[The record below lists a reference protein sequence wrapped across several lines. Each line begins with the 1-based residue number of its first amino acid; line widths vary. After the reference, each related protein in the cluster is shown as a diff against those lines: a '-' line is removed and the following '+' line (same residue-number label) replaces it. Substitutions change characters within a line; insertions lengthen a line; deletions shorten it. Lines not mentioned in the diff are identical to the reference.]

1 MSQETVFNGRYELH
15 RRIARGGMADVFLAR
30 DQLLD
35 RPVAVKV
42 LFPEFA
48 TDPSFVER
56 FRREAQSAA
65 NLNHPNIVSVYDWG
79 QEQGT
84 YFIVMEYIDGR
95 SLADI
100 LRTEGPLHPQ
110 RAAEVASDIAA
121 ALGFAHRNGVV
132 HRDVKP
138 GNVLISPSG
147 QVKVADFGI
156 ARALGADPES
166 NLTQAGSV
174 MGTATYFAPE
184 QAQGHPLDPRSD
196 LYSLGVVLYEM
207 VAGRPPFSGESPVA
221 IAYKHVQEQPA
232 PPRHLNTNVPTD
244 LEAIILK
251 LLSKNPQSRYPS
263 ADDLRADLGR
273 FRQGQPVFAVA
284 GAAAGGAAAAG
295 ATQAMAATQ
304 AVRGVEGTTA
314 VPVSEYAAG
323 YSEPRRSGTFL
334 VVLILLLLILAGLL
348 FALAKVI
355 SGGGSNGETVDISV
369 PQGGVVG
376 RPEAEATK
384 TLQTAGFDV
393 TPIHEKNDTVAEG
406 IVVSVDPPE
415 GTTVKVDKGAK
426 GKATLHVSSGANTV
440 KMPKVVGQLQDEA
453 VNFLRS
459 EGFTNIQPA
468 QEEPSDDPKVQK
480 GEVIRQDPP
489 EGADVAKTVP
499 VKLTVSSGPPKVAV
513 PDVSNKSVAEAASI
527 LGQAGLNGSKTQ
539 AEASETVPKDQV
551 IRTDPGAG
559 TQVDK
564 GSNVTI
570 IVSSGKPQVSVPS
583 VTGLTKAAA
592 ENAITN
598 AGLVPDANCHINGGA
613 PTNGEVTDQNPNA
626 NSKVDKGSTVTF
638 EVDTSDPT
646 LCA

>member
-48 TDPSFVER
+48 TDPNFVER

-84 YFIVMEYIDGR
+84 YFIVMEYIEGR

-156 ARALGADPES
+156 ARALGADPDS

-184 QAQGHPLDPRSD
+184 QAQGLPLDPRSD

-207 VAGRPPFSGESPVA
+207 VTGRAPFSGESPVA

-251 LLSKNPQSRYPS
+251 LLSKNPQARYPS
-263 ADDLRADLGR
+263 ADDLRADLRR
-273 FRQGQPVFAVA
+273 FREGQPVFAVA

-295 ATQAMAATQ
+295 ATQAIAATQ

-314 VPVSEYAAG
+314 VPVTDYSQGYA
-323 YSEPRRSGTFL
+323 EPRRSGAFL
-334 VVLILLLLILAGLL
+334 VVLVLLLLILAGLL
-348 FALAKVI
+348 FALGKVI
-355 SGGGSNGETVDISV
+355 TGGGSSGETIDITV
-369 PQGGVVG
+369 PQNGVVG
-376 RPEAEATK
+376 KPEAEATK

-393 TPIHEKNDTVAEG
+393 TPISEKNDTVPEG
-406 IVVSVDPPE
+406 IVVSVDPSE
-415 GTTVKVDKGAK
+415 GTTVKVEK
-426 GKATLHVSSGANTV
+426 GKRGTATLHVSAGANTV
-440 KMPKVVGQLQDEA
+440 KMPKVVGMLKDEA
-453 VNFLRS
+453 EKFLK
-459 EGFTNIQPA
+459 EQGFTSISF
-468 QEEPSDDPKVQK
+468 EDGTSDDPAVQLN
-480 GEVIRQDPP
+480 EVIKQDPG
-489 EGADVAKTVP
+489 ENQDVKKDAVI
-499 VKLTVSSGPPKVAV
+499 KLTISTGKPKVAV
-513 PDVSNKSVAEAASI
+513 PDVHGKSVAEAASV
-527 LGQAGLNGSKTQ
+527 LGQAGLDGSKTV
-539 AEASETVPKDQV
+539 AEASDTVPKDQV
-551 IRTDPGAG
+551 IRTDPAAG

-564 GSNVTI
+564 GSKVTI
-570 IVSSGKPQVSVPS
+570 IVSSGPAQVSVPS

-592 ENAITN
+592 ENAINN
-598 AGLVPDANCHINGGA
+598 AGLTPQGTCHVNAGA
-613 PTNGEVTDQNPNA
+613 PANGEVTSQNPA
-626 NSKVDKGSTVTF
+626 KDTKVDKGSAVKF
-638 EVDTSDPT
+638 DFDAPV
-646 LCA
+646 CA

>member
-100 LRTEGPLHPQ
+100 LRSEGPLHPQ

-138 GNVLISPSG
+138 GNVLISPTG

-184 QAQGHPLDPRSD
+184 QAQGLPLDPRSD

-207 VAGRPPFSGESPVA
+207 VTGRPPFSGESPVA
-221 IAYKHVQEQPA
+221 IAYKHVQERPA

-244 LEAIILK
+244 LEAVILK
-251 LLSKNPQSRYPS
+251 LLAKNPQARYPS
-263 ADDLRADLGR
+263 AEDLRADLRR
-273 FRQGQPVFAVA
+273 FREGQPVLAAAGA
-284 GAAAGGAAAAG
+284 GAATRGAAAAG

-304 AVRGVEGTTA
+304 AVRGVEGTRA
-314 VPVSEYAAG
+314 QPVSDYPAG
-323 YSEPRRSGTFL
+323 YAEPRRSGAFL

-348 FALAKVI
+348 FALAKVLTGD
-355 SGGGSNGETVDISV
+355 GGKTETVGITV
-369 PQGGVVG
+369 PTGGVVG
-376 RPEAEATK
+376 KSEAEATQ
-384 TLQTAGFDV
+384 TLTNAGFDV
-393 TPIHEKNDTVAEG
+393 TPLHEKNDTVPEG
-406 IVVSVDPPE
+406 FVVSVDPSE
-415 GTTVKVDKGAK
+415 GTTVQVDKGARGEAK
-426 GKATLHVSSGANTV
+426 LHVSAGANTV
-440 KMPKVVGQLQDEA
+440 PMPKVVGQLKDDA
-453 VNFLRS
+453 VKFLTDQ
-459 EGFTNIQPA
+459 GFTKITFEDGTSEDKNVEVGEVIQQDPGEGQDVRKDA
-468 QEEPSDDPKVQK
+468 EIKLTISTGKPKVKVPDLANKTVDQARSALRDAGLVDAPGTKETPSDD
-480 GEVIRQDPP
+480 
-489 EGADVAKTVP
+489 
-499 VKLTVSSGPPKVAV
+499 
-513 PDVSNKSVAEAASI
+513 VAEGTVVGSDPAA
-527 LGQAGLNGSKTQ
+527 NT
-539 AEASETVPKDQV
+539 E
-551 IRTDPGAG
+551 
-559 TQVDK
+559 VDK
-564 GSNVTI
+564 GSTVTI
-570 IVSSGKPQVSVPS
+570 IVSSGKAKATVPS
-583 VTGLTKAAA
+583 VIGLSKAAA
-592 ENAITN
+592 DSTIANQGLKAEGDCHENVA
-598 AGLVPDANCHINGGA
+598 A
-613 PTNGEVTDQNPNA
+613 PAEGVVTAQDPAPNT
-626 NSKVDKGSTVTF
+626 KVDAGSTVKF
-638 EVDTSDPT
+638 DYEASS
-646 LCA
+646 C